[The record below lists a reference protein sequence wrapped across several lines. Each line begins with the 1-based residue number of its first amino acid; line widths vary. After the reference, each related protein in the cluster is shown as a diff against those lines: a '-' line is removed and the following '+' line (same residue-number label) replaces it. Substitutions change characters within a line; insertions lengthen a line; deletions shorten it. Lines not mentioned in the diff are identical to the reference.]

1 MSALRVALMGY
12 GAVADIHARSIIGC
26 PEVEVVA
33 VIGPRPGR
41 AREFAERHGI
51 PGVFDGLTEA
61 HRAVHPDAVIITTP
75 TGLHPRHARDAVN
88 AGLHAL
94 VEFPLAAE
102 PETTRK
108 LFGEAEVRGLTLAVA
123 HTSRFI
129 WSFRRAR
136 SLLNEGAMGEVKAAN
151 FVRLM
156 DRPPGTGAAGMSRTW
171 TDDALVHHAG
181 HVLDIYRFW
190 FGDSV
195 GLVGSVS
202 PEGEQGRRNAG
213 LLLEG
218 PGSCP
223 LACLMSYDAR
233 GSQLSVRLITAKGDI
248 EIDGFARLLV
258 NGREDATEDR
268 PTDND
273 TAYREAIREQ
283 DRFFVEAAQSKRNFP
298 VSAEEMT
305 AVNELI
311 WHSRLSG
318 RS

>member
-156 DRPPGTGAAGMSRTW
+156 DRPPGRGAAGMSRTW

-218 PGSCP
+218 PGWWWGTVGAGASGVAQP
-223 LACLMSYDAR
+223 SRPHSPSPASVVGWRLMAWAPGAR
-233 GSQLSVRLITAKGDI
+233 WLRRAGGCWPAHWLR
-248 EIDGFARLLV
+248 R
-258 NGREDATEDR
+258 R
-268 PTDND
+268 
-273 TAYREAIREQ
+273 
-283 DRFFVEAAQSKRNFP
+283 
-298 VSAEEMT
+298 
-305 AVNELI
+305 
-311 WHSRLSG
+311 
-318 RS
+318 